1 MGTNYYAKE
10 DSCEHCGR
18 CDESN
23 KTHIGKSSGGWTFS
37 FHGTDSWSATGEIKS
52 WKQWQEYLKKPNVR
66 IVDEYGD
73 PHTLADLQALV
84 LLKKDAKNNHCD
96 YCHEHHPGPIAEG
109 TWKDEEGNSFSS
121 GDFS

>member
-1 MGTNYYAKE
+1 
-10 DSCEHCGR
+10 
-18 CDESN
+18 
-23 KTHIGKSSGGWTFS
+23 
-37 FHGTDSWSATGEIKS
+37 
-52 WKQWQEYLKKPNVR
+52 
-66 IVDEYGD
+66 VDEYGD